1 MVDFQRLI
9 ARPGIGFMKSASS
22 ESIIA
27 EDLTV
32 SIFASGDVVEITSIF
47 PDRKR
52 LNAVIDL
59 RIAAASPLIE

>member
-1 MVDFQRLI
+1 
-9 ARPGIGFMKSASS
+9 MKSASS